1 MSIVYV
7 LTNESMPGY
16 VKIGMT
22 EREISSRILE
32 LDNTSV
38 PLPFQCYYAAK
49 VVDYKKVERALHV
62 AFGDSRIRSTR
73 EFFSIDP
80 FRVKAILELLCEED
94 VTPRE
99 QVVESSEDSSALE
112 KAVKRGRRFS
122 FSSAG
127 IPIGATLELIRSQ
140 NISCQVTSDSTV
152 RFENE
157 EMSVSK
163 AALIALQKLGYNWT
177 AVAGTEY
184 WLYNGET
191 ILSLRNQKES

>member
-1 MSIVYV
+1 MSIVYI

-22 EREISSRILE
+22 EREISNRILE

-62 AFGDSRIRSTR
+62 AFGDSRTRSTR

-80 FRVKAILELLCEED
+80 FRVKAILELICEED

-99 QVVESSEDSSALE
+99 QVVESSEDSLALE

-127 IPIGATLELIRSQ
+127 IPIGATLELIRGQ

-163 AALIALQKLGYNWT
+163 AALIALQRLGYNWT

-191 ILSLRNQKES
+191 ILNLRNQRES